1 MNAILEVIVL
11 SFLRL
16 LFVKKIMDFPKY
28 DGNIHPD
35 EWINDIQKYDSFWKA
50 RYGIEYFNTAV
61 SLIDPI
67 IKLPTGIDNYEK
79 LRNALKDDI
88 SFTIFKNT
96 NKRKLLSLKYIPER
110 KDADTSKFISTFR
123 KLCYNGEV
131 NDIEEQKKYLF
142 KSLPSN
148 HFDFISNKFY
158 KRMKNVSSINELARE
173 FENIVLEESN
183 LIRKESI
190 VALKHVATGKY
201 IGTFKGLKYETGS
214 ESQLVSVQSSE
225 PDPDSWWKIQFSK
238 EIATYTDTPITLQH
252 VKSNVFLG
260 INYYRYYEDWDY
272 FYRHN
277 KSPSNNH
284 TEVCCT
290 SKSSH
295 NCVYEWNFKQSKL
308 ENHQGYLKSNDIINL
323 SIKKR
328 DNIGKIQDDQV
339 EFLRSHDIQFTIGND
354 TFQEVVCHNER
365 LGGNDEW
372 CIELIHEVKI

>member
-1 MNAILEVIVL
+1 
-11 SFLRL
+11 
-16 LFVKKIMDFPKY
+16 MDFPKY

-110 KDADTSKFISTFR
+110 KGGDTSKFISTFR
-123 KLCYNGEV
+123 KLCYNGEI

-148 HFDFISNKFY
+148 HFDYISNEFY
-158 KRMKNVSSINELARE
+158 KRMKNVNSINELAKE

-183 LIRKESI
+183 LIRKGSI

-201 IGTFKGLKYETGS
+201 LGTFKGLDYKTETGS
-214 ESQLVSVQSSE
+214 GNQLVFVGSSE
-225 PDPDSWWKIQFSK
+225 PDPDSWWKIQFNK

-252 VKSNVFLG
+252 VKSNIFIG
-260 INYYRYYEDWDY
+260 ISYRYNNGWGYI
-272 FYRHN
+272 YRHN
-277 KSPSNNH
+277 KSPSTNH
-284 TEVCCT
+284 TEVCCL
-290 SKSSH
+290 SKTH
-295 NCVYEWNFKQSKL
+295 GYYVNDWDFKHSKL

-323 SIKKR
+323 SIKKC
-328 DNIGKIQDDQV
+328 DSNGKIQDDQV